1 MPRSKRYRAAAE
13 RLDRTR
19 TYPLAEAIALI
30 KSKASAKFDET
41 VECHVKLN
49 LKGNQTV
56 RDTTVLPHGFQAEQ
70 RILVFA
76 RDEKAQEAQ
85 DAGAAHV
92 GAEELVEKIRG
103 GWLDFDVAVAT
114 PDMMRHVGRL
124 GPVLGRRGLMPNPKT
139 RTVTNDLSAAIAELR
154 RGRVEFRADKTGVVH
169 MAVGKVSMDPEPVGE
184 NVSALL
190 EEIGKRRPPDLKGE
204 FIASVAVS
212 STMGPGVRVEQES
225 AAGTASRHG

>member
-1 MPRSKRYRAAAE
+1 M
-13 RLDRTR
+13 
-19 TYPLAEAIALI
+19 
-30 KSKASAKFDET
+30 
-41 VECHVKLN
+41 KLN

-56 RDTTVLPHGFQAEQ
+56 RDTTVLPHGFRAEQ

-76 RDEKAQEAQ
+76 RGEKADEAQ
-85 DAGAAHV
+85 AAGAAHV

-154 RGRVEFRADKTGVVH
+154 RGRLEFRADRTGVVH
-169 MAVGKVSMDPEPVGE
+169 MAVGKVSMDPQPVGE

-190 EEIGKRRPPDLKGE
+190 DEIGKRRPSDLKGE
-204 FIASVAVS
+204 FVVSEAAS
-212 STMGPGVRVEQES
+212 G
-225 AAGTASRHG
+225 AAAR

>member
-1 MPRSKRYRAAAE
+1 MARSKRYRAASE
-13 RLDRTR
+13 RLDGGRS
-19 TYPLAEAIALI
+19 YPLAEALALV
-30 KSKASAKFDET
+30 KSNATAKFDET

-56 RDTTVLPHGFQAEQ
+56 RDTTVLPHGFRAEQ

-76 RDEKAQEAQ
+76 RGEKAEEAQ
-85 DAGAAHV
+85 AAGAAHV

-139 RTVTNDLSAAIAELR
+139 RTVTNDLNAAIAELR

-169 MAVGKVSMDPEPVGE
+169 MAVGKVSMEPEPVGE

-190 EEIGKRRPPDLKGE
+190 DEIGKRRPPDLKGE
-204 FIASVAVS
+204 FVASVAVS
-212 STMGPGVRVEQES
+212 STMGPGVRVEPES
-225 AAGTASRHG
+225 VLGAAAR

>member
-1 MPRSKRYRAAAE
+1 MARSKRYRAAAE
-13 RLDRTR
+13 RRDSAHS
-19 TYPLAEAIALI
+19 YPLAEALAMV
-30 KSKASAKFDET
+30 KGNATAKFDET

-56 RDTTVLPHGFQAEQ
+56 RDTTVLPHGFRAEQ

-76 RDEKAQEAQ
+76 RGEKAEEAQ
-85 DAGAAHV
+85 AAGAVHV

-103 GWLDFDVAVAT
+103 GWLDFDIAVAT

-139 RTVTNDLSAAIAELR
+139 RTVTNDLSAALAELR

-169 MAVGKVSMDPEPVGE
+169 MAVGRVSMEPEPVRD
-184 NVSALL
+184 NVAALL
-190 EEIGKRRPPDLKGE
+190 EEIGKRRPADLKGE

-212 STMGPGVRVEQES
+212 STMGPGIKVAPES
-225 AAGTASRHG
+225 VAAASQ

>member
-1 MPRSKRYRAAAE
+1 MARSKRYRTAAE
-13 RLDRTR
+13 RLDGARS
-19 TYPLAEAIALI
+19 YSLAEALALV
-30 KSKASAKFDET
+30 KSNASASFDET

-56 RDTTVLPHGFQAEQ
+56 RDTTVLPHGFRAEQ

-76 RDEKAQEAQ
+76 RGEKADEARA
-85 DAGAAHV
+85 AGAVHV

-154 RGRVEFRADKTGVVH
+154 RGRVEFRADRTGVVH
-169 MAVGKVSMDPEPVGE
+169 MAVGKVSMEPQPVGE
-184 NVSALL
+184 NVSALVD
-190 EEIGKRRPPDLKGE
+190 EIGKRRPPDLKGE
-204 FIASVAVS
+204 FIASVALS
-212 STMGPGVRVEQES
+212 STMGPGVRVTPES
-225 AAGTASRHG
+225 VAGAAGR